1 MDVVQTTIMVDQ
13 QVQPSADHLNRR
25 LRPASDAPRKME
37 PFEQK
42 LTVLG
47 PQLHAEPCPR
57 GHSLIVLPGNEW
69 GCDRG
74 KDEDR
79 SSGLRLRAVDSLGIS
94 VIPGHVHGKVDTLG
108 FRIAIL
114 WDGRD
119 TSSIGSTVPRSAF
132 LSPSSRFTNRH

>member
-57 GHSLIVLPGNEW
+57 GHSLVVLPVTNGDAI
-69 GCDRG
+69 GART
-74 KDEDR
+74 KT
-79 SSGLRLRAVDSLGIS
+79 
-94 VIPGHVHGKVDTLG
+94 GHQVFDC
-108 FRIAIL
+108 AQ
-114 WDGRD
+114 
-119 TSSIGSTVPRSAF
+119 
-132 LSPSSRFTNRH
+132 